1 MTSPATSHT
10 ATSAASSAV
19 NPDPRQQ
26 FLDAF
31 RKEHAT
37 TRKLLRAFPPEQ
49 SEFTP
54 HERSNTAR
62 QLAFTFLMEQKLLMA
77 AFTDTLRLTGRM
89 PPMPDDFAA
98 IVEEFERDFDQ
109 VCRIIESATPES
121 LATPV
126 QFPVGPGQVG
136 DWPKLQFAWFMLCD
150 QIHHR
155 GQLSVYL
162 RMVGGKVPSIY
173 GPSGDER
180 WF

>member
-1 MTSPATSHT
+1 MNSPIAPPTAAGAAT
-10 ATSAASSAV
+10 
-19 NPDPRQQ
+19 DPRQE

-37 TRKLLRAFPPEQ
+37 TRKVLDAFPREQ
-49 SEFTP
+49 SEFKP

-77 AFTDTLRLTGRM
+77 AFTDQLKLTGKM
-89 PPMPDDFAA
+89 PPMPDDFGA
-98 IVEEFERDFDQ
+98 IVDEFERDYERLGD
-109 VCRIIESATPES
+109 VIETATPES
-121 LATPV
+121 LANPV
-126 QFPVGPGQVG
+126 QFPVGPGQIG
-136 DWPKLQFAWFMLCD
+136 AWPKLQFAWFMLCD

-173 GPSGDER
+173 GPSGDEA

>member
-1 MTSPATSHT
+1 MTNP
-10 ATSAASSAV
+10 SAAPASGAMI
-19 NPDPRQQ
+19 PDPQQQ

-37 TRKLLRAFPPEQ
+37 TRKVLRAFPREQ

-62 QLAFTFLMEQKLLMA
+62 QLAYTFLLEQKLLMA
-77 AFTDTLRLTGRM
+77 AFTDTLRLTGKM
-89 PPMPDDFAA
+89 PPMPDDFGA
-98 IVEEFERDFDQ
+98 IVDEFERDFDQ
-109 VCRIIESATPES
+109 LCGIIEAAAPES
-121 LATPV
+121 LTVPV

>member
-1 MTSPATSHT
+1 MTRTT
-10 ATSAASSAV
+10 TSAAAPSSATAI
-19 NPDPRQQ
+19 PDPKQH

-37 TRKLLRAFPPEQ
+37 TSKVLGAFPPEQ
-49 SEFTP
+49 SEFKP

-77 AFTDTLRLTGRM
+77 AFTDTLRLTGGM
-89 PPMPDDFAA
+89 PPMPDDFGT
-98 IVEEFERDFDQ
+98 IVSEFERDFDQ
-109 VCRIIESATPES
+109 LCGIIEAASPES
-121 LATPV
+121 LTMPV